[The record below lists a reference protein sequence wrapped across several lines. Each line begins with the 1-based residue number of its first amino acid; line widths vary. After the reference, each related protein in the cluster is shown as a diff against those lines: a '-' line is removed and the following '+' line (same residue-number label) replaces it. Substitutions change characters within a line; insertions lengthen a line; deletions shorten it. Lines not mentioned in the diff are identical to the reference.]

1 VAVSESLSDTTRQ
14 VLERSV
20 FIPAW
25 LILIGCIL
33 LAPLVESLSPRL
45 RYLPFALSLLI
56 FGLPHGAVD
65 HLTPA
70 RTVNTPVTVRSMLS
84 VGGLYLSI
92 GGVYLGWWFFAPTS
106 AAIMFVFITL
116 LHWGQGDLYAIL
128 SFLDADHLPTR
139 FERALSIVTRGA
151 MPMLI
156 PLIAHPMS
164 YQRVLI
170 GFIELFSVNTVSIGF
185 LFSSPIR
192 NVVTAVI
199 IGLSIMTIAAGAWR
213 VYTGASARPYL
224 IDAGEIGLLWA
235 FFIALPPIFA
245 VGVYFCIWHSL
256 RHIARLAII
265 DHPSRQALDSA
276 HIRPAVWRF
285 VRDAV
290 PLTAAALLFFASLYI
305 LVPRQPNN
313 IESLAAFY
321 LVGIAA
327 LTAPH
332 VVIVSWMDRMQ
343 AVW

>member
-1 VAVSESLSDTTRQ
+1 MAVSESLSDTTRQ
-14 VLERSV
+14 VLGRSV

-92 GGVYLGWWFFAPTS
+92 G
-106 AAIMFVFITL
+106 
-116 LHWGQGDLYAIL
+116 
-128 SFLDADHLPTR
+128 
-139 FERALSIVTRGA
+139 
-151 MPMLI
+151 
-156 PLIAHPMS
+156 
-164 YQRVLI
+164 
-170 GFIELFSVNTVSIGF
+170 
-185 LFSSPIR
+185 
-192 NVVTAVI
+192 
-199 IGLSIMTIAAGAWR
+199 IMTIAAGAWR

-285 VRDAV
+285 VRDAA